1 LALEGRRALWPGS
14 RPGPESLTGK
24 TPRFDNN
31 PKAKRAITVI
41 MCGHRFLLLAALLTS
56 LFLLALLA
64 GMGDDHAENVFQ
76 VMATAFLPGEA
87 NLP

>member
-1 LALEGRRALWPGS
+1 
-14 RPGPESLTGK
+14 
-24 TPRFDNN
+24 
-31 PKAKRAITVI
+31 
-41 MCGHRFLLLAALLTS
+41 MCGHRFLLLAAFLTS

-76 VMATAFLPGEA
+76 VMATALPPGEA